1 MAKNPTG
8 ADKAAL
14 DRLAAEFSDELSN
27 LGVRVSELEKYADKV
42 KWQGFLRYT
51 YSSSRVE
58 QSSGNKKKTNSDM
71 LKFRFEPYAEVN
83 KHWTLRTRIDADHN
97 MMKDT
102 GNNGTFKLVR
112 AWADG
117 NYGAL
122 NLKVGRL
129 PMQLDGQLLFD
140 TQLSGASIAYG
151 KDLKLTLQAGRWTNS
166 ELNNYLKNVDPDPAS
181 IQSVGLNYKKSKFN
195 IGASYH
201 HLETDNFITTAY
213 ADDGDTDD
221 ANIWSVGLGYRFTKS
236 FAISGQYADNT
247 KADDYTHAHTIQ
259 VDYKGAKKTQA
270 NSWGLYAAYRYLGQN
285 VAFHPTYGANGGV
298 DAGNKGWE
306 FGLGYVPV
314 KNILL
319 QAKYVNGEV
328 LSTGRDAEKIFGRVE
343 FFF

>member
-1 MAKNPTG
+1 MLILTQQAFR
-8 ADKAAL
+8 A
-14 DRLAAEFSDELSN
+14 S
-27 LGVRVSELEKYADKV
+27 VSITRRA
-42 KWQGFLRYT
+42 
-51 YSSSRVE
+51 
-58 QSSGNKKKTNSDM
+58 NS
-71 LKFRFEPYAEVN
+71 
-83 KHWTLRTRIDADHN
+83 
-97 MMKDT
+97 
-102 GNNGTFKLVR
+102 
-112 AWADG
+112 
-117 NYGAL
+117 
-122 NLKVGRL
+122 
-129 PMQLDGQLLFD
+129 
-140 TQLSGASIAYG
+140 
-151 KDLKLTLQAGRWTNS
+151 
-166 ELNNYLKNVDPDPAS
+166 
-181 IQSVGLNYKKSKFN
+181 
-195 IGASYH
+195 ASYH